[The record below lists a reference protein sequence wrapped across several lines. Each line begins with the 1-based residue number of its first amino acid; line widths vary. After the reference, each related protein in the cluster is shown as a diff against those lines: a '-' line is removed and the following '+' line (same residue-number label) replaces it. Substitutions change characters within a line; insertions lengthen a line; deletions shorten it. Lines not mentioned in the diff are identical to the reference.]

1 MDLKSFSFVGFVVA
15 WLVTSCRE
23 NPTTGAFSPRSTTT
37 TQQIYSVT
45 GVVKEIKMD
54 RRTAVIQHEEVPGY
68 MPAMT
73 MPLKA
78 KNTNE
83 INTLQPGDQI
93 SFRLVVT
100 PDEGWIEQ
108 VRKLGGAPVNT
119 LPAAGSFRRVREVD
133 PLNVGDLMP
142 DYSFTNELGEAVSL
156 SGFKGKA
163 LALTFI
169 FTRCP
174 FPDFCPRMS
183 SNFAEACKKLNE
195 MPDSPGNWHLLS
207 ISFDPAFDTPAMLR
221 ALAKRYHYDPKRW
234 SFVTGAMIDIDA
246 ITEQFGLGFTREGQ
260 SFNHNLRT
268 VVIDARGRVQKI
280 LVGNEWKSDELV
292 AELVIAA
299 KAKAEGR

>member
-1 MDLKSFSFVGFVVA
+1 MDLKSFSLVGFA
-15 WLVTSCRE
+15 AAGLVSSCRE
-23 NPTTGAFSPRSTTT
+23 NPATGDFSHRGTAT

-45 GVVKEIKMD
+45 GLVREIKMD
-54 RRTAVIQHEEVPGY
+54 RRTAVIQHEEVTGY

-73 MPLKA
+73 MPFKA

-100 PDEGWIEQ
+100 PEEGWIEQ
-108 VRKLGGAPVNT
+108 VRKLRGAPANT
-119 LPAAGSFRRVREVD
+119 LPAVGSFRRVREVD
-133 PLNVGDLMP
+133 PLKVGDLMP

-183 SNFAEACKKLNE
+183 SNFSEACKKLSE
-195 MPDSPGNWHLLS
+195 RPDSPSNWHLLS
-207 ISFDPAFDTPAMLR
+207 ISFDPAFDTPTMLR
-221 ALAKRYHYDPKRW
+221 ALAKRYHYDPKQW
-234 SFVTGAMIDIDA
+234 NFVTGALIDIDA
-246 ITEQFGLGFTREGQ
+246 ITEQVGLSFSREGQ

-268 VVIDARGRVQKI
+268 VVIDARGRVQKVF
-280 LVGNEWKSDELV
+280 VGNEWKSDELV
-292 AELVIAA
+292 AELVLAA
-299 KAKAEGR
+299 QAGAEPR

>member
-1 MDLKSFSFVGFVVA
+1 MDLKRFSFAGFVAV
-15 WLVTSCRE
+15 WLVSSCRE
-23 NPTTGAFSPRSTTT
+23 NPTTGDFSHRSTTA

-45 GVVKEIKMD
+45 GLVREIKMD

-73 MPLKA
+73 MPFKA
-78 KNTNE
+78 KSTNE

-100 PDEGWIEQ
+100 QDEGWIEQ
-108 VRKLGGAPVNT
+108 VRKLSRGSVNT
-119 LPAAGSFRRVREVD
+119 LPAVGSFRRVREVD
-133 PLNVGDLMP
+133 PLNVGDLVP
-142 DYSFTNELGEAVSL
+142 DYSFTNEVGEAVSL

-183 SNFAEACKKLNE
+183 GNFSQACKKLNE
-195 MPDSPGNWHLLS
+195 MPDSPSNWHLLS

-221 ALAKRYHYDPKRW
+221 ALAKRYNYDPKKW
-234 SFVTGAMIDIDA
+234 NFVTGALIDIDA
-246 ITEQFGLGFTREGQ
+246 ITEQFGLSFSRDGQ

-280 LVGNEWKSDELV
+280 FVGNEWKSDELV
-292 AELVIAA
+292 AELVKAA
-299 KAKAEGR
+299 KARADGR